1 MKCLRRILDIKR
13 KEKVSYEKIQAKIN
27 QRLNKDRQDILNEWV
42 KTRQVVWFGHVARMT
57 ETKLPK
63 IAMNEVIPLKN
74 KPGRA
79 HQKWIDNVLK
89 TVNLTE
95 KDATTLAQESR
106 ELWRSSVHEG
116 ANVQKSRSSTV
127 RSHAM
132 TTRSNLTQRT
142 GLWWWWWWWWILKTQ
157 IYGLNL

>member
-1 MKCLRRILDIKR
+1 M
-13 KEKVSYEKIQAKIN
+13 
-27 QRLNKDRQDILNEWV
+27 
-42 KTRQVVWFGHVARMT
+42 VWFGHVTRMD
-57 ETKLPK
+57 ETRLPR

-79 HQKWIDNVLK
+79 SQKWIDNGLK

-106 ELWRSSVHEG
+106 ELWKSSVHEE
-116 ANVQKSRSSTV
+116 ANVQKSRSSTA

-142 GLWWWWWWWWILKTQ
+142 GLL
-157 IYGLNL
+157 